1 MPVPR
6 RRKKR
11 TAGQTP
17 FAGRAS
23 YTGYMKVTVYAIAK
37 NEQRF
42 ARRWAQSMA
51 EADEIVVLDT
61 GSDDNTAA
69 VLAEC
74 GVKVTVRQIVPWR
87 FDVARNESLK
97 LVPADTDICVCT
109 DLDEVFSP
117 GWRAAAEKAWTGDVT
132 RLKYRY
138 VWSHTPD
145 GGDGVVFHIEK
156 MHAYGCYKWVHP
168 VHEVLSY
175 TGSGRESVRL
185 AAGVRLDHYPDD
197 AKSRAGYLPL
207 LELAVLERPD
217 DDRNVHYLGREY
229 MFRGRWDDAIAML
242 KRHLA
247 MPTAVWADER
257 CASERFIARCY
268 AAKNDL
274 PAAESWYLR
283 AVAEAPHLREPNVD
297 MAALCYDKEDWTG
310 VLWFVERAL
319 KITDRSLSYINE
331 PLAWSSYPADI
342 AAIACFRLGL
352 YARSY
357 AYAEAAL
364 ALSPGDARLRGNLE
378 LIKTLL

>member
-1 MPVPR
+1 
-6 RRKKR
+6 
-11 TAGQTP
+11 
-17 FAGRAS
+17 
-23 YTGYMKVTVYAIAK
+23 MKVTVYAIAK
-37 NEQRF
+37 NEERF

-69 VLAEC
+69 VLTAC
-74 GVKVTVRQIVPWR
+74 GVKVFVKKIEAWR
-87 FDVARNESLK
+87 FDAARNESLK

-117 GWRAAAEKAWTGDVT
+117 GWRAAAERAWTGGAT

-168 VHEVLSY
+168 VHEVLAY
-175 TGSGRESVRL
+175 TGAGRENIRL

-197 AKSRAGYLPL
+197 GKSRASYLPL
-207 LELAVLERPD
+207 LELAVREAPD

-229 MFRGRWDDAIAML
+229 MFRGRWDDAIATL
-242 KRHLA
+242 KRHLSL
-247 MPTAVWADER
+247 PTAVWADER

-297 MAALCYDKEDWTG
+297 MAALCYAREDWPG
-310 VLWFVERAL
+310 VVWFAERAL

-342 AAIACFRLGL
+342 ASVAYFRLGL
-352 YARSY
+352 YRQA
-357 AYAEAAL
+357 AACAETAL
-364 ALSPGDARLRGNLE
+364 ALSPADDRIRANLE
-378 LIKTLL
+378 LIKDRL